1 MAYGQ
6 SRTNDEGGPGMLAAP
21 RQPPISRTI
30 LVVDDHDDIRGLLR
44 ALIERGPHRVVEA
57 VDGDEALALIARA
70 APDLILLDMS
80 MPTIDGT
87 EVCRRVKSDPS
98 THAIPVVMLTA
109 ATVDAERKRA
119 LDAGADA
126 YVTKP
131 FSPLS
136 LLDEIDA
143 HLAAA

>member
-1 MAYGQ
+1 
-6 SRTNDEGGPGMLAAP
+6 MLAAP
-21 RQPPISRTI
+21 RQPPTRRTI
-30 LVVDDHDDIRGLLR
+30 LVVGDHDDIRGLLR

-87 EVCRRVKSDPS
+87 EVCRRAKSDPS

-109 ATVDAERKRA
+109 ATLDAERKRA
-119 LDAGADA
+119 LDA
-126 YVTKP
+126 P
-131 FSPLS
+131 RSPAS
-136 LLDEIDA
+136 GPR
-143 HLAAA
+143 